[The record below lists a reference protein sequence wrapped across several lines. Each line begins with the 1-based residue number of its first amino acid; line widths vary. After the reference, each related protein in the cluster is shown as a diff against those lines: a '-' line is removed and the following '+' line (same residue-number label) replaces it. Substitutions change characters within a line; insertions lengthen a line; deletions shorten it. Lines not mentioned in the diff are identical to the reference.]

1 MKYILNTSRYAIAF
15 TIVKNDREVK
25 IPLDVKRLYRD
36 TGNIATSG
44 ITPVEDEDFEELKKQ
59 SRFNQMIEKGE
70 LTLLEEDEVKSPE
83 ESKIK
88 TLEKENEDLRQQ
100 LEKSEKADVKEIKKE
115 NKELERANKELEKAN
130 ADLKAQL
137 EALSKSSVSEKA
149 QDKEDKET
157 VDTSGF

>member
-15 TIVKNDREVK
+15 TIVKNGREVK

-115 NKELERANKELEKAN
+115 NKELERANKELEKVN